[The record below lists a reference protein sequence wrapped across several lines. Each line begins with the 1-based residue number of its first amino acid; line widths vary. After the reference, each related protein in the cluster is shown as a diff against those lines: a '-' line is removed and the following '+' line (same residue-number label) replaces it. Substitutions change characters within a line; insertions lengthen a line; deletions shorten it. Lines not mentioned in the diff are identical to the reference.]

1 VTSQTPA
8 AAIGAQGIA
17 ALQAALAAEQAA
29 CYGYGV
35 IGAYLSGRGQN
46 ARASTDWIAH
56 QVARD
61 SLTATITAAGATPVP
76 AAVAYQLPVPVH
88 SASQARALAAILE
101 DRVARAYIGLV
112 GVTDLTLR
120 ALGAGQL
127 RAAALRA
134 ASWGQA
140 TVAFPG
146 LPASGQGGMRSKPAI
161 SEPG

>member
-1 VTSQTPA
+1 MTSQRPV

-35 IGAYLSGRGQN
+35 IGAYLPGSTQS
-46 ARASTDWIAH
+46 ARARTDWNAH

-61 SLTATITAAGATPVP
+61 NLTATITAAGATPVP
-76 AAVAYQLPVPVH
+76 AAVAYQLPIPVH
-88 SASQARALAAILE
+88 SAAQARALAVILE
-101 DRVARAYIGLV
+101 DRVAQAYIGLV

-134 ASWGQA
+134 ASWGQP

-146 LPASGQGGMRSKPAI
+146 LPASGQGGTRSKPAI

>member
-1 VTSQTPA
+1 MSGPA
-8 AAIGAQGIA
+8 KPGRQAIA

-35 IGAYLSGRGQN
+35 VGAYLTGAEA
-46 ARASTDWIAH
+46 ARADTDWIAH

-61 SLTATITAAGATPVP
+61 SLTATITAAGADPVP
-76 AAVAYQLPVPVH
+76 AAVAYRLPIPVH
-88 SASQARALAAILE
+88 AAAQARQLAVILE
-101 DRVARAYIGLV
+101 ERVGQAYTGLV
-112 GVTDLTLR
+112 AVADKALR
-120 ALGAGQL
+120 ARGASEL

-134 ASWGQA
+134 AAWSRV

-146 LPASGQGGMRSKPAI
+146 LPASSLGRGASTPAI